1 MYTFAHKLAIGLL
14 ESKLNILK
22 QNIENNPNADI
33 GDSQNYSI
41 EKIERIANDGDCYQ
55 FRVHTWNEL
64 STEEVPPKIYSLVE
78 LQQLISRICSYD
90 SQKIHRI
97 IDQQPIVD

>member
-1 MYTFAHKLAIGLL
+1 MSNFAHKLAIALL
-14 ESKLNILK
+14 ESKLDILK
-22 QNIENNPNADI
+22 QNIENNPNADV

-64 STEEVPPKIYSLVE
+64 STEEVPPKIYYLVE
-78 LQQLISRICSYD
+78 LQSLISRITSYD
-90 SQKIHRI
+90 SQEIHRI
-97 IDQQPIVD
+97 IEQQPIVE

>member
-1 MYTFAHKLAIGLL
+1 MSNFSHKLAIALL

-55 FRVHTWNEL
+55 FRVYTWDEL
-64 STEEVPPKIYSLVE
+64 STEDVPPKIYSLVE
-78 LQQLISRICSYD
+78 LQGFISRICSYD
-90 SQKIHRI
+90 SQEIHRI
-97 IDQQPIVD
+97 IDQQPIVE

>member
-1 MYTFAHKLAIGLL
+1 MYNFAHKLAIALL
-14 ESKLNILK
+14 ESKLDILK

-55 FRVHTWNEL
+55 FRVHTWDEL
-64 STEEVPPKIYSLVE
+64 STKEEEPKIYSLVE
-78 LQQLISRICSYD
+78 LQGFISRICSYD
-90 SQKIHRI
+90 SQEIHRI
-97 IDQQPIVD
+97 IDQQPIVE

>member
-1 MYTFAHKLAIGLL
+1 MYNFAHKLAIALL
-14 ESKLNILK
+14 ESKLDILK

-55 FRVHTWNEL
+55 FRVHTWDEL
-64 STEEVPPKIYSLVE
+64 STKEEEPKIYSLVE
-78 LQQLISRICSYD
+78 LQGFISRICSYD
-90 SQKIHRI
+90 STEIHRI

>member
-1 MYTFAHKLAIGLL
+1 MYSFAHKLAIGLL

-22 QNIENNPNADI
+22 QNIENNPNADV
-33 GDSQNYSI
+33 GDSQNFSI
-41 EKIERIANDGDCYQ
+41 EKIERITNDGDCYQ

-64 STEEVPPKIYSLVE
+64 STEDVPPKIYSLVE
-78 LQQLISRICSYD
+78 LQSLISRICSYD
-90 SQKIHRI
+90 SEEIHRI

>member
-1 MYTFAHKLAIGLL
+1 MSNFAHKLSIALL
-14 ESKLNILK
+14 QSKLDILK
-22 QNIENNPNADI
+22 KNIKNNPNADI

-55 FRVHTWNEL
+55 FRVHLWDEL
-64 STEEVPPKIYSLVE
+64 AIEDVPPKIYSLVE
-78 LQQLISRICSYD
+78 LQSLISRICSYD
-90 SQKIHRI
+90 SQEIHRI

>member
-1 MYTFAHKLAIGLL
+1 MSNFAHKLSIALL
-14 ESKLNILK
+14 ESKLDILK
-22 QNIENNPNADI
+22 QNIENNQNADV

-78 LQQLISRICSYD
+78 LQSLISRITSYD
-90 SQKIHRI
+90 SQEIHRI
-97 IDQQPIVD
+97 IEQQPIVE

>member
-1 MYTFAHKLAIGLL
+1 MYNFAHKLAIALL
-14 ESKLNILK
+14 ESKLDILK

-33 GDSQNYSI
+33 GESQNYSI

-55 FRVHTWNEL
+55 FRVHTWDEL
-64 STEEVPPKIYSLVE
+64 STKEEEPKIYSLVE
-78 LQQLISRICSYD
+78 LQGFISRICSYD
-90 SQKIHRI
+90 STEIHRI

>member
-1 MYTFAHKLAIGLL
+1 MSNFAHKLSIALL
-14 ESKLNILK
+14 QSKLDILK
-22 QNIENNPNADI
+22 KNIKNNPNADI

-55 FRVHTWNEL
+55 FRVQTWNEL
-64 STEEVPPKIYSLVE
+64 STKEEEPKIYSLVE
-78 LQQLISRICSYD
+78 LQSLISRICSYD
-90 SQKIHRI
+90 SQEIHRI

>member
-1 MYTFAHKLAIGLL
+1 MYNFAHKLAIALL
-14 ESKLNILK
+14 ESKLDILK

-64 STEEVPPKIYSLVE
+64 STKEEEPKIYSLVE
-78 LQQLISRICSYD
+78 LQGFISRICSYD
-90 SQKIHRI
+90 STEIHRI

>member
-1 MYTFAHKLAIGLL
+1 MSNFAHKLSIALL
-14 ESKLNILK
+14 QSKLNILK
-22 QNIENNPNADI
+22 KNMKNNPNADI

-55 FRVHTWNEL
+55 FRVHLWDEL
-64 STEEVPPKIYSLVE
+64 ATEDVPPKIYSLVE
-78 LQQLISRICSYD
+78 LQSLISRICSYD
-90 SQKIHRI
+90 SQEIHRI

>member
-1 MYTFAHKLAIGLL
+1 MSNFAHKLSIALL
-14 ESKLNILK
+14 KSKLDILK
-22 QNIENNPNADI
+22 KNIKNNPNADI

-55 FRVHTWNEL
+55 FRVYTWNEL

-78 LQQLISRICSYD
+78 LQILISRITSYD
-90 SQKIHRI
+90 SQEIHRI
-97 IDQQPIVD
+97 IDQQPIVE

>member
-1 MYTFAHKLAIGLL
+1 MSNFAHKLAIALL
-14 ESKLNILK
+14 ESKLDILK
-22 QNIENNPNADI
+22 QNIKNNPNADV

-64 STEEVPPKIYSLVE
+64 STKEEEPKIYSLVE
-78 LQQLISRICSYD
+78 LQGFISRICSYD
-90 SQKIHRI
+90 SQEIHRI
-97 IDQQPIVD
+97 IDQQPIVE

>member
-1 MYTFAHKLAIGLL
+1 MSNFAHKLSIALL
-14 ESKLNILK
+14 QSKLDILK
-22 QNIENNPNADI
+22 KNIKNNPNSDV
-33 GDSQNYSI
+33 GDSQNFSI

-78 LQQLISRICSYD
+78 LQGLISRICSYD
-90 SQKIHRI
+90 SQEIHRI
-97 IDQQPIVD
+97 IEQQPIVE

>member
-1 MYTFAHKLAIGLL
+1 MSNFAHKLSIALL
-14 ESKLNILK
+14 QSKLDILK
-22 QNIENNPNADI
+22 KNIKNNPNADI

-55 FRVHTWNEL
+55 FRVQTWNEL
-64 STEEVPPKIYSLVE
+64 STKEEEPKIYSLVE

-90 SQKIHRI
+90 SQEIHRI

>member
-1 MYTFAHKLAIGLL
+1 MSNFAHKLSIALL
-14 ESKLNILK
+14 ESKLDILK

-41 EKIERIANDGDCYQ
+41 EKIERIANDGSCYQ
-55 FRVHTWNEL
+55 FRVYTWDEL

-78 LQQLISRICSYD
+78 LQGFISRICSYD
-90 SQKIHRI
+90 SKEIHRI
-97 IDQQPIVD
+97 IDQQPIVE

>member
-1 MYTFAHKLAIGLL
+1 MSNFAHKLSIALL
-14 ESKLNILK
+14 QSKLDILK
-22 QNIENNPNADI
+22 KNIKNNPNADI

-55 FRVHTWNEL
+55 FRVYTWDEL
-64 STEEVPPKIYSLVE
+64 STEDVPPKIYSLVE

-90 SQKIHRI
+90 SQEIHRI

>member
-1 MYTFAHKLAIGLL
+1 MSNFAHKLSIALL
-14 ESKLNILK
+14 QSKLDILK
-22 QNIENNPNADI
+22 KNIKNNPNADI

-55 FRVHTWNEL
+55 FRVQTWNEL
-64 STEEVPPKIYSLVE
+64 STKEEEPKIYSLVE
-78 LQQLISRICSYD
+78 LQQLISRITSYD
-90 SQKIHRI
+90 SQEIHRI

>member
-1 MYTFAHKLAIGLL
+1 MSNFAHKLSIALL
-14 ESKLNILK
+14 QSKLDILK
-22 QNIENNPNADI
+22 KNIKNNPNADV
-33 GDSQNYSI
+33 GDSQNFSI

-55 FRVHTWNEL
+55 FRVQIWNEL
-64 STEEVPPKIYSLVE
+64 STKEEEPKIYSLVE

-90 SQKIHRI
+90 SQEIHRI

>member
-1 MYTFAHKLAIGLL
+1 MYNFAHKLAIGLL

-22 QNIENNPNADI
+22 QNIENNPNADV

-41 EKIERIANDGDCYQ
+41 EKIERITNDGDCYQ

-64 STEEVPPKIYSLVE
+64 ATEDVPPKIYSLVE
-78 LQQLISRICSYD
+78 LQGFISRICSYD
-90 SQKIHRI
+90 SEEIHRI